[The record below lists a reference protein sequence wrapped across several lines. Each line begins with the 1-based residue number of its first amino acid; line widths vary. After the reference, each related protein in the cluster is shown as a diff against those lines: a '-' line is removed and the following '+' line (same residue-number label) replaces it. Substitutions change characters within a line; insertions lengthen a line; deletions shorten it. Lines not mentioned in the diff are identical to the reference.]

1 MPEREPLVAAV
12 RYLLPAAIAVAGI
25 LLMAL
30 GSGAAAVGA
39 GVTFFGVAALVV
51 IANALIRLGI
61 QSNKDRE
68 REERARR
75 FFDRR
80 GRWPTR
86 AER

>member
-1 MPEREPLVAAV
+1 
-12 RYLLPAAIAVAGI
+12 LPAAIAVAGI

-39 GVTFFGVAALVV
+39 GVTFFGVALVV